1 MTDEEIKKK
10 IDLHQKYFKGEPD
23 GECAEFNYEELLYK
37 NFSAFTKNLTGAEF
51 LLTNLYNANFSNID
65 LELADFTGANLRC
78 ACFYGADLRGAD
90 FRGANLQ
97 KAFFRKSK
105 LKGANFYEAN
115 LFGAD
120 LRNVDL
126 DGVAVHTNTIGYFL
140 ACPSEG
146 AFTAFKKVQKY
157 IVVLEVPADAKRS
170 SATTYKCRCDKA
182 KVLRIENL
190 DGSPAGVDSVASGF
204 DKDFLYTIGETVKVD
219 DFDEDR
225 WNECSRGIHFFID
238 RAMAVLY

>member
-1 MTDEEIKKK
+1 MAKTDILAENILHIKWL
-10 IDLHQKYFKGEPD
+10 DGESDGVRADFSGLYLKGETFNVWANTNFQK
-23 GECAEFNYEELLYK
+23 GFFIRSNLEFTDFGGVNLKGAY
-37 NFSAFTKNLTGAEF
+37 FTGSNLGR
-51 LLTNLYNANFSNID
+51 
-65 LELADFTGANLRC
+65 ADFK
-78 ACFYGADLRGAD
+78 
-90 FRGANLQ
+90 GANLQ
-97 KAFFRKSK
+97 DADFE
-105 LKGANFYEAN
+105 GVN

-120 LRNVDL
+120 LKGANLKGIKV
-126 DGVAVHTNTIGYFL
+126 NFSTIGYFL

-146 AFTAFKKVQKY
+146 AFTAFKKVRNY

-170 SATTYKCRCDKA
+170 SATTYKCRCNKA

-190 DGSPAGVDSVASGF
+190 DGTPADVYSVASDF
-204 DKDFLYTIGETVKVD
+204 DEDFFYTIGETVKVD